1 MDSSF
6 RHISDSCELSFFSA
20 LSISPLSSSCLPLFK
35 NFRNSLSLFQPNM
48 PQNLSLYHVS
58 KKAISNAPITS
69 PSKNECEPTVFQLPT
84 QMWLDL
90 VIKFMIF
97 FSLCDFFAND
107 HPFVSFIARKIIYFF
122 HCIFYLFINLINL
135 LLNVFEIFIMGMKP
149 STSEC
154 VCVSMAKD

>member
-6 RHISDSCELSFFSA
+6 RHVSDSCELSFFSA

-48 PQNLSLYHVS
+48 PQNLSLSHVS

-97 FSLCDFFAND
+97 FLFMWFLCQWSSLC
-107 HPFVSFIARKIIYFF
+107 FIYSTKD
-122 HCIFYLFINLINL
+122 YLFLSL
-135 LLNVFEIFIMGMKP
+135 HFLFIYKF
-149 STSEC
+149 
-154 VCVSMAKD
+154 D